1 MISSC
6 LLLFLYLVVGHN
18 EETNSKI
25 LLLLGRQ
32 NHVILGDISS
42 SREPS
47 AMVFSPFILSEILV
61 K

>member
-1 MISSC
+1 MKQQICGSM
-6 LLLFLYLVVGHN
+6 
-18 EETNSKI
+18 TDSKI

-42 SREPS
+42 SRDPS